1 MIWAVSPLAW
11 SSHGRT
17 LNMIMAFIEIKLLT
31 SEKCSFLRSLY
42 GNSLR
47 QLSPCIMQRFG
58 LTKNTS
64 THNVIPGWHHELLV
78 QWLLL
83 QLLEVWDTNDSEG
96 SILLCLDP
104 FVSFLCLV
112 KHKKKKYL
120 TAGSTIILRYF
131 PMEKMEK
138 ANLESFT
145 ILEKNNENSNNDIS
159 WIR

>member
-1 MIWAVSPLAW
+1 MLFPDDI
-11 SSHGRT
+11 T
-17 LNMIMAFIEIKLLT
+17 
-31 SEKCSFLRSLY
+31 SFL
-42 GNSLR
+42 
-47 QLSPCIMQRFG
+47 F
-58 LTKNTS
+58 K
-64 THNVIPGWHHELLV
+64 
-78 QWLLL
+78 LL
-83 QLLEVWDTNDSEG
+83 QLLEIWDTNDSEG

-112 KHKKKKYL
+112 KHKKKYL

-159 WIR
+159 WIHQLKEWTPP